1 MHLLPCL
8 LFLLLSLIDHAFD
21 NSAHRQSL
29 SSSLICIFLNV
40 ILGKAKA
47 VGTKRIPVLSYVL
60 ITFYWI
66 TSLYF
71 VYVHYI
77 VVSEL
82 LDHSF

>member
-8 LFLLLSLIDHAFD
+8 LFLLLSLVDHAFD

-47 VGTKRIPVLSYVL
+47 VGTKRVPVFKLC
-60 ITFYWI
+60 INHI
-66 TSLYF
+66 
-71 VYVHYI
+71 
-77 VVSEL
+77 L
-82 LDHSF
+82 LDYFFIFRVCSLHCCF